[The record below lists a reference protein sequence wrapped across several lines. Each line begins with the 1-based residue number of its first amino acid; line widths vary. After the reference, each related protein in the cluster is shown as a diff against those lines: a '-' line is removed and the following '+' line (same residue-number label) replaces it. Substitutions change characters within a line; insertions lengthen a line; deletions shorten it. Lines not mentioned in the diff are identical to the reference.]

1 MSASLTVLI
10 LGGYGTFGGR
20 LAELL
25 APDERLTLVIAG
37 RSKERAQRFCNR
49 LGGRAKHV
57 SLAIDRK
64 DGLGD
69 LGRIRPDVV
78 VDATGPFQAYGDAP
92 YRIVEDCI
100 AHGID
105 YIDLADGSAF
115 VDGIARFDA
124 AAARRGVFVL
134 AGASSFPVLTAAVV
148 RELGRGIDRVDTVTA
163 GIAPSP
169 YAGVGLNV
177 IRAIA
182 SYAGKPVAL
191 MRDGKPSK
199 GYPLTETRRFTIAPP
214 GRLPLKNR
222 LFSLVDVPDLRVL
235 PQLWPGLRSVWV
247 GAGPVPEFLHRDL
260 IELAWVVRLKLF
272 PTLAPLARLFHYAIN
287 IFRWGEHRGGMF
299 VRVTGSDAKGPLERS
314 WHLLAEGDDGPLIPS
329 MAAAAIVARCLDGR
343 RPESGA
349 RSAARDLDLADYA
362 RLFAAR
368 TIYTGIRETREGDT
382 PTLYRRILGS
392 ALDDLP
398 EAIRDLHALD
408 ERMTARG
415 RAEIDRGRRL
425 LARLAAAVI
434 GFPKAGRDIPVEVR
448 FDPRDGRETW
458 RRTFAGRSFSSIQ
471 EEGTGRSGHLLVERF
486 GPLRFAMALVV
497 DGRTLRLVLRR
508 WTIFGI
514 PLPLWL
520 APRNNAFEAEED
532 GRFRFHVEIGHP
544 LTGLIVRYRGW
555 LKPETGPRKKRNA
568 D

>member
-1 MSASLTVLI
+1 MSSSLTVLI

-37 RSKERAQRFCNR
+37 RSKERAQQFCDR
-49 LGGRAKHV
+49 LGGRVKCV

-64 DGLGD
+64 DGLGE
-69 LGRIRPDVV
+69 LGRIRPDIV
-78 VDATGPFQAYGDAP
+78 VDATGPFQAYGDTP

-100 AHGID
+100 ARGID
-105 YIDLADGSAF
+105 YIDLADASAF
-115 VDGIARFDA
+115 VDGIAQFDDTA
-124 AAARRGVFVL
+124 GRRGVFIL
-134 AGASSFPVLTAAVV
+134 SGASSFPVLTAAVV
-148 RELGRGIDRVDTVTA
+148 GELGRGMDRIDTVTA

-191 MRDGKPSK
+191 TRDGRPAM
-199 GYPLTETRRFTIAPP
+199 GRALIETRRFTIAPP
-214 GRLPLKNR
+214 GRLPLRNT

-235 PQLWPGLRSVWV
+235 PRLWPGLRSVWV

-260 IELAWVVRLKLF
+260 IELAWLVRLRLF
-272 PTLAPLARLFHYAIN
+272 PTLAPLARLFHGVIN
-287 IFRWGEHRGGMF
+287 ILRWGEHRGGMF

-329 MAAAAIVARCLDGR
+329 MAAAAIIARCLGGR

-349 RSAARDLDLADYA
+349 RSAARDLDLTDYA
-362 RLFAAR
+362 RLFATR
-368 TIYTGIRETREGDT
+368 TIHTGIREARRGDA
-382 PTLYRRILGS
+382 PTLYRRILGN

-398 EAIRDLHALD
+398 EAIRDLHAL
-408 ERMTARG
+408 EEPMTARG
-415 RAEIDRGRRL
+415 RAEIDRGRGL
-425 LARLAAAVI
+425 LARIVAAVI
-434 GFPKAGRDIPVEVR
+434 GFPKAGSDIPVEVH

-471 EEGTGRSGHLLVERF
+471 EEGTGRSAHLLVERF
-486 GPLRFAMALVV
+486 GPLRFAMALLVE
-497 DGRTLRLVLRR
+497 GRTLRLVLRR

-520 APRNNAFEAEED
+520 APRNDAFEAEDD

-544 LTGLIVRYRGW
+544 LTGRIVRYRGW
-555 LKPETGPRKKRNA
+555 LEPGG
-568 D
+568 